1 MAMEP
6 KYKYSY
12 FRVSKTD
19 DVLVSAQ
26 KYRYLRLRA
35 LKESPGA
42 FASTYEIESKFT
54 KADWAYRLTVP
65 DREIFI
71 CAATPIQ
78 TDPTQVDDMEWIGQ
92 VTLRGP
98 LSRDEFTLPVESGQ
112 RPPKGD
118 EEEERWQMLSL
129 FALSEHR
136 GNGLGGNLCREALQ
150 YLRNYRSDPP
160 NIHVRLI
167 VKPENHVTVNLYKR
181 LGFIE
186 AGKATLAEALIA
198 NGDGHCLPKDTST
211 AKYSDR
217 TGLIMA
223 FDITRP

>member
-1 MAMEP
+1 MDP
-6 KYKYSY
+6 KYTYSY
-12 FRVSKTD
+12 FRVSKTEA
-19 DVLVSAQ
+19 VLDSAR
-26 KYRYLRLRA
+26 KYRDLRLRA
-35 LKESPGA
+35 LQESPGS

-54 KADWAYRLTVP
+54 NADWADRVTVP

-78 TDPTQVDDMEWIGQ
+78 PDRTQLDVMEWIGQ

-98 LSRDEFTLPVESGQ
+98 MSRDEFTLPVESGQ
-112 RPPKGD
+112 RPPKRD

-129 FALSEHR
+129 FTLSEHR
-136 GNGLGGNLCREALQ
+136 GNGLGRNLCREALQ

-160 NIHVRLI
+160 NIHVRLM
-167 VKPENHVTVNLYKR
+167 VKPENHVTVSLYKR

-217 TGLIMA
+217 TGLIMV
-223 FDITRP
+223 FDISRP